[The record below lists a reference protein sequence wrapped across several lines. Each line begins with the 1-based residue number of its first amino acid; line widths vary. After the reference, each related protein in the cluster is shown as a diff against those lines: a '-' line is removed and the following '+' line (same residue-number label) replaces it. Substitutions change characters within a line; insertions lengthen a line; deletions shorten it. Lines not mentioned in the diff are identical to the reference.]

1 MAHLKKKK
9 ENVIISGL
17 RNYVLRHQKYSGGLI
32 NYRMTTHQHQG
43 FALDLEAKDLGR
55 HH

>member
-1 MAHLKKKK
+1 MVHLKGKKG
-9 ENVIISGL
+9 NVIISGL
-17 RNYVLRHQKYSGGLI
+17 RNYVLRHQKYSDGLI
-32 NYRMTTHQHQG
+32 KHRMTTHQHQC